1 MANQQIKQR
10 NFQLQKFDC
19 VTQNLIRIH
28 NELILSTIE
37 EKMTRQLGL
46 YISDR
51 CHKHQAI
58 ACSAICRS
66 LVQQAN
72 GNC

>member
-28 NELILSTIE
+28 NELILSTI
-37 EKMTRQLGL
+37 
-46 YISDR
+46 
-51 CHKHQAI
+51 
-58 ACSAICRS
+58 
-66 LVQQAN
+66 VQRRWLDS
-72 GNC
+72 